1 MKVSKATAFVTTA
14 VLTVSLT
21 GCTGQMVATSSGPM
35 PDYCTST
42 LSNAAGG
49 AVIGSLLGAALGAAV
64 GGGRGALIGAAVGAG
79 AGTLTGAQMDANCR
93 QYAMQNFTQLLVQQ
107 AAAQRTAMAQS
118 APVPPQPP
126 QLASFDYYAPSPTDG
141 QAPVHHRITQTSTY
155 TNAATNEICS
165 PYTEFLN
172 GSQPTVKGTMCV
184 APNGTAHPA

>member
-1 MKVSKATAFVTTA
+1 MVSNPTALMTTA
-14 VLTVSLT
+14 VLVVSLA
-21 GCTGQMVATSSGPM
+21 GCTGQMVATSAGPM

-49 AVIGSLLGAALGAAV
+49 AVVGSLLGAALGAAI

-93 QYAMQNFTQLLVQQ
+93 QYAMQNFTQMLLKQ
-107 AAAQRTAMAQS
+107 AAAQRAAMAQG
-118 APVPPQPP
+118 AAVPLQPS
-126 QLASFDYYAPSPTDG
+126 QFASYDYDAPSPTEG
-141 QAPVHHRITQTSTY
+141 QAPVHHRITQTSNY
-155 TNAATNEICS
+155 TNPATNEICS

-172 GSQPTVKGTMCV
+172 GAQPTAKGTMCV

>member
-1 MKVSKATAFVTTA
+1 MGKTTTLITTA

-21 GCTGQMVATSSGPM
+21 GRTGQLVATAAGPM

-49 AVIGSLLGAALGAAV
+49 AVVGSLLGAALGAAV

-93 QYAMQNFTQLLVQQ
+93 QYAMQNFTQMLVKQ
-107 AAAQRTAMAQS
+107 AAERRAAMS
-118 APVPPQPP
+118 PQPS
-126 QLASFDYYAPSPTDG
+126 QFVSYDYYAPSPTEG
-141 QAPVHHRITQTSTY
+141 QAPVHHRITQTNNY
-155 TNAATNEICS
+155 TNPATNEICS

-172 GSQPTVKGTMCV
+172 GSQPTAKGTMCV